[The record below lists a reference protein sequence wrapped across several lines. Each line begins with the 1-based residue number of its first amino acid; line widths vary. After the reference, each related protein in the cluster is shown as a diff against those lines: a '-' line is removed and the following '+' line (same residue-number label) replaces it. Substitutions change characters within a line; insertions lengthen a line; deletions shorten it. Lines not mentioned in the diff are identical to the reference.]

1 MHVLQVKIKDGNGL
15 PVCLS
20 TNYTTDGVQVGDENR
35 MVVKSKFNKIAGD
48 EREIVDVYDLVRLLP
63 PLFEDL
69 LVDAPD
75 DVNKDTP
82 FWPCIL
88 TTMVLLLYY
97 DVEIGISYMYAVFI
111 NITGIYTAGTI
122 FIHIFI

>member
-20 TNYTTDGVQVGDENR
+20 TNYTTDGVQVGEENR
-35 MVVKSKFNKIAGD
+35 MVVKSKFNKIADD
-48 EREIVDVYDLVRLLP
+48 EREIVDVYDLVRLLAP
-63 PLFEDL
+63 QFEDL

-75 DVNKDTP
+75 DVNKDTS